1 MKNLKTG
8 APLDTSTMSVRVRQ
22 LFVALHE
29 RDVRFKEGDFKTK
42 GGFLAFIKHNYNSK
56 QEADPSIGTKR
67 MTKAEFDELMD
78 EKFNKLVT
86 KNGTYKPYQN
96 KY

>member
-1 MKNLKTG
+1 
-8 APLDTSTMSVRVRQ
+8 MSVRIRQ
-22 LFVALHE
+22 LFVAPHQ
-29 RDVRFKEGDFKTK
+29 RDVCFNESNFNGKGGDFA
-42 GGFLAFIKHNYNSK
+42 AFINKHDYNSK
-56 QEADPSIGTKR
+56 READPSIGTKR